1 MKKNKKVWQ
10 ARNIGLFKMIRIM
23 RITIFL
29 LLVTLSQTFAID
41 SYSQRT
47 KLTLDFKDKRVEEVI
62 DAIEEN
68 SEFYFLYNKN
78 MIDVDR
84 KIDINIIKGSVDEVL
99 EQVFKNTDISYSIRN
114 RLILLINSKVKKL
127 APEIIN
133 QQITSV
139 SGKVTDSK
147 GQPLPGVTVVVK
159 GTTQGTVTNADGNYS
174 ISNISDNA
182 ILVFSFV
189 GMKSQEIPVVGNN
202 TINAVM
208 AESTIG
214 IEEVVAI
221 GYGTM
226 KKSDLTG
233 SLSSISDKLFED
245 QPMTDLSQLL
255 QGRGSGIIVSP
266 TSGALGSPSKIRIRG
281 ANSIS
286 GSNDP
291 LYIVDGFVSSAYN
304 IHDVESV
311 EILKDAS
318 ATAIYGSRGANGV
331 IIITT
336 KAGSQEQKPTVTVTS
351 NTQIGNVV
359 NRYDLL
365 SPAEYAR
372 QVNEQYPANPP
383 FSSADIS
390 AYESGSVKGTD
401 WQDEIFQTSVS
412 QDYNVRLE
420 GGTKKSSFYASLG
433 ITDQTGL
440 MRNSETTNYNFSSK
454 IQTKVNDRLDI
465 FVKVGLGRNSR
476 FNTGTST
483 SGRRLQPAYQSLIW
497 SPTTP
502 VYQEDGSYT
511 KNDDYG
517 SINVDVNPVRD
528 LRESDGT
535 TLSRYG
541 TLNADI
547 KYEILKDFTVDFMG
561 TFSQSGSESRNFT
574 NTKISPDG
582 ADASRSYS
590 DGTSW
595 QFTTLLNYNKT
606 LAEKHHL
613 GATAGYEMLSSE
625 SYYFSA
631 NATNLSV
638 ESVGYNNLG
647 LGGLKDIS
655 SGYGESALLSYF
667 GRLNYNYKEKYYLT
681 ATYRADGSSKFKG
694 DNQFSYFPSAAL
706 SWKAT
711 NEDFIHDLGL
721 FDVLKFRFSWG
732 ITGSQAIGAYETLA
746 RLKTEDYMWGPYS
759 TTRYYGYVPG
769 SPANPDLKWE
779 QTTQTNIGID
789 MGFLNNKLG
798 VTFDYFNKITS
809 DLLIPNV
816 LPGYSGNGTEG
827 SVTTNVGEVQNTG
840 AELGINYVPVM
851 KRDFSWEINLNT
863 YVLKNEVLDLGD
875 NEQILGTKWLG
886 GTLTTHN
893 TVVGESLGSFYG
905 YTYLGV
911 WKSSEAAEAAK
922 YSRVPGDAK
931 YLDVDNNYIY
941 GEDDLQIIGDNL
953 PDFTWNLNNMISYKN
968 FDFNVLIAGSHG
980 AKILNLSYAAA
991 ALPEYDSRTITLRE
1005 AYVNRWTTSNENTMF
1020 TGVDSNN
1027 NLRNSTQWLQDA
1039 SFIKLRNLT
1048 VAYRIPKKLIK
1059 VGDLKLTV
1067 SGQNLF
1073 VLTNY
1078 KGYDPELS
1086 ATEGNAD
1093 RDSGIDSGIIP
1104 ISRNFTFG
1112 ASLKF

>member
-1 MKKNKKVWQ
+1 MKKKCCMTFSGINNIRKSQIFKV
-10 ARNIGLFKMIRIM
+10 M
-23 RITIFL
+23 RIVLFL
-29 LLVTLSQTFAID
+29 ITVSITQAFALDTYAQTTTLS
-41 SYSQRT
+41 
-47 KLTLDFKDKRVEEVI
+47 LDFKSETILKILEK
-62 DAIEEN
+62 IEDQ
-68 SEFYFLYNKN
+68 SEFYF
-78 MIDVDR
+78 MFDQTVIDVTQRRGINCENKSVTNVLDKIFIDSGITYRIEDR
-84 KIDINIIKGSVDEVL
+84 QIALSSISIIKS
-99 EQVFKNTDISYSIRN
+99 EQ
-114 RLILLINSKVKKL
+114 
-127 APEIIN
+127 
-133 QQITSV
+133 QSV
-139 SGKVTDSK
+139 SGKITDEAD
-147 GQPLPGVTVVVK
+147 QPLPGVTVLIK
-159 GTTQGTVTNADGNYS
+159 GTTKGTVTNMDGNYS
-174 ISNISDNA
+174 ISNIPDGTT
-182 ILVFSFV
+182 LQFSFV
-189 GMKSQEIPVVGNN
+189 GMLSQEVVVGSQAV
-202 TINAVM
+202 INVTMKTDA
-208 AESTIG
+208 IG

-221 GYGTM
+221 GYGTV

-245 QPMTDLSQLL
+245 QPMTSLSQLL
-255 QGRGSGIIVSP
+255 QGRASGIVVSP

-291 LYIVDGFVSSAYN
+291 LYIVDGFVSSVYN
-304 IHDVESV
+304 IHDIESV
-311 EILKDAS
+311 EVLKDAS

-336 KAGSQEQKPTVTVTS
+336 KSGSKEQKPTVTVTS
-351 NTQIGNVV
+351 NTQIGNIS
-359 NRYDLL
+359 NKYDLL
-365 SPAEYAR
+365 DPAEYAR
-372 QVNEQYPANPP
+372 QVNEAYPINPP
-383 FSSADIS
+383 FSSSDIS
-390 AYESGSVKGTD
+390 AYESGAEKGTD

-440 MRNSETTNYNFSSK
+440 MLNTKATDYNFSSK
-454 IQTKVNDRLDI
+454 LQTKVNDRLDI

-476 FNTGTST
+476 FNNGTNT
-483 SGRRLQPAYQSLIW
+483 SGRRLQPSYQSLIW

-528 LRESDGT
+528 LRESDYT
-535 TLSRYG
+535 TYNRWG
-541 TLNADI
+541 ILNADI
-547 KYEILKDFTVDFMG
+547 KYEILKDFTVNFMG
-561 TFSQSGSESRNFT
+561 SFSQSGSESRNFT
-574 NTKISPDG
+574 NTKKSPDG

-590 DGTSW
+590 DGTNW

-606 LAEKHHL
+606 LAEEHHF
-613 GATAGYEMLSSE
+613 GATAGYEMLSGE
-625 SYYFSA
+625 GYYFSA
-631 NATNLSV
+631 SATNLSV
-638 ESVGYNNLG
+638 ESVGYNNLSMATI
-647 LGGLKDIS
+647 KDIS
-655 SGYGESALLSYF
+655 SGYSESSLLSYF

-706 SWKAT
+706 SWKAM
-711 NEDFIHDLGL
+711 NEDFIRDMGL

-746 RLKTEDYMWGPYS
+746 RLKSVKYMWGPYS
-759 TTRYYGYVPG
+759 TTKYYGYAPG

-789 MGFLNNKLG
+789 MGFMNNKLG
-798 VTFDYFNKITS
+798 ITFDYFNKITS

-827 SVTTNVGEVQNTG
+827 SVTTNIGEVQNTG

-875 NEQILGTKWLG
+875 NEQMLGTKWLG
-886 GTLTTHN
+886 GSLTTHN

-911 WKSSEAAEAAK
+911 WKSSEADEAAK
-922 YSRVPGDAK
+922 YSRSPGDAK

-991 ALPEYDSRTITLRE
+991 ALPEYDSQTITLRE
-1005 AYVNRWTTSNENTMF
+1005 AYENRWTTSNENAKF

-1039 SFIKLRNLT
+1039 SFIKLRNLS
-1048 VAYRIPKKLIK
+1048 VAYNLPKNLIK
-1059 VGDLKLTV
+1059 IGDLKLTV

-1073 VLTNY
+1073 VITNY

-1086 ATEGNAD
+1086 AKGGNAD

-1104 ISRNFTFG
+1104 VSRNFTFG